1 MQDALPRMSYL
12 SRLAFLRDRTR
23 GRAVLHLGC
32 SSGRCIQDRLDRNS
46 LLHGFLSEETSE
58 LYGLDIDPGSLSRM
72 RDGGFA
78 NLYEADVESLEKLE
92 LNKQFDLVLA
102 GDILEHLSRPG
113 SMLDGVKR
121 FLRQNGE
128 LKISTNNAFGFH
140 YQLRRWMGHYTEHFQ
155 HVCFFSPETLLHLLE
170 RHGYRVREMYGA
182 YTEPPHTWKQKL
194 EFALGKPL
202 FKLAPVLAGT
212 LIVVAALKSESND
225 AEPEIASAHD
235 GR

>member
-1 MQDALPRMSYL
+1 M
-12 SRLAFLRDRTR
+12 
-23 GRAVLHLGC
+23 
-32 SSGRCIQDRLDRNS
+32 
-46 LLHGFLSEETSE
+46 
-58 LYGLDIDPGSLSRM
+58 
-72 RDGGFA
+72 
-78 NLYEADVESLEKLE
+78 
-92 LNKQFDLVLA
+92 NKQFDLVLA

-113 SMLDGVKR
+113 SMLEGVKR

-128 LKISTNNAFGFH
+128 LVISTNNAFGFH

-212 LIVVAALKSESND
+212 LIVVAALTSESND
-225 AEPEIASAHD
+225 AAPEIAST
-235 GR
+235 GTSRFN